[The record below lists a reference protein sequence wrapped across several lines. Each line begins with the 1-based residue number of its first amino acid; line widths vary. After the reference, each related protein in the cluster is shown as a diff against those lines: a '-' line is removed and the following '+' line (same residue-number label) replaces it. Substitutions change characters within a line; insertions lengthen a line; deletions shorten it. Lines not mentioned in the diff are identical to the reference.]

1 MTQKLKFIL
10 SEASAFLLPFIKI
23 LLAQGGRLLMAAALE
38 GVQAASTMKGASGPE
53 KRNAAFEI
61 VKAKLVS
68 QGVEMAA
75 SVINSAIEAAV
86 LKIKEN

>member
-10 SEASAFLLPFIKI
+10 SEAWAFLLPFIKI
-23 LLAQGGRLLMAAALE
+23 LLAQSGRLLMAAALE
-38 GVQAASTMKGASGPE
+38 AVQAASTMKGASGAD
-53 KRNAAFEI
+53 KRAAAFEI
-61 VKAKLVS
+61 VKAKLAS

-86 LKIKEN
+86 LKIREN